1 MMRIGEITVGTVLA
15 LCCAVVAQ
23 TVSLPDSI
31 CKAGTVPVKYSGNI
45 NLNFTEGPAADAA
58 GDLFFTAPNSSQIW
72 KIPASGA
79 IPAAPFLSNTNGAE
93 GLTFDAQDRLV
104 AGQHGMLT
112 RYNADG
118 SVDEVLAQATASM
131 QFGNINDLTMGTQG
145 QIYFSNSGSQVFYR
159 DPTTGT
165 VSVAA
170 TGFAYSNGIFLVEED
185 SMMYVDDNGGT
196 NLIYKYHVTA
206 NGALSNRTQFA
217 TVNVPDGIRV
227 DIDGNVY
234 CAANGDK
241 TVVVFNKSGVLLGK
255 IDLSAVTQYTT
266 NCAFGGPGNKTLYI
280 TGSNAV
286 YAVTMQIP
294 GRRLSTMITGAARGN
309 AGRAPQQGY
318 NVSARGQTLLM
329 TLPSG
334 SSVGCLGVFDLRGRL
349 VEELLPFVN
358 NQGQLTVAWD
368 RGAAARGEYVIR
380 PLAGGAA
387 AARSLA
393 VVGR

>member
-1 MMRIGEITVGTVLA
+1 MKHSTLTVAAAVLVFWGM
-15 LCCAVVAQ
+15 LSAQ

-31 CKAGTVPVKYSGNI
+31 CKAGTVPVKYSGNM
-45 NLNFTEGPAADAA
+45 NLNFTEGPAANAA

-72 KIPASGA
+72 EIPASGT
-79 IPAAPFLSNTNGAE
+79 IPTTPYLSNTNGAE

-118 SVDEVLAQATASM
+118 SVQEVLAQATASM

-145 QIYFSNSGSQVFYR
+145 QIYFTNSGSQVFYR

-170 TGFAYSNGIFLVEED
+170 SGFAYSNGIFLVEED
-185 SMMYVDDNGGT
+185 SMMYIVDNGGT
-196 NLIYKYHVTA
+196 NLIYKYHVA
-206 NGALSNRTQFA
+206 PNGALSNRTQFA
-217 TVNVPDGIRV
+217 AVNVPDGIRV

-241 TVVVFNKSGVLLGK
+241 TVCVFNKSGVQLGK
-255 IDLSAVTQYTT
+255 VDLSAVTQYTT
-266 NCAFGGPGNKTLYI
+266 NCTFGGVGNKTLYI

-286 YAVTMQIP
+286 YAVDLQIP
-294 GRRLSTMITGAARGN
+294 GRRLSTMITNAVCWN
-309 AGRAPQQGY
+309 AGHAPRYGY
-318 NVSARGQTLLM
+318 DMRTRGRMLLV

-334 SSVGCLGVFDLRGRL
+334 SAVDYLGVFDLRGRL
-349 VEELLPFVN
+349 IRELVPYVN
-358 NQGQLTVAWD
+358 GQGRQECAWNRSAAPAGECVVRPLKAGVAP
-368 RGAAARGEYVIR
+368 AAAL
-380 PLAGGAA
+380 PMD
-387 AARSLA
+387 
-393 VVGR
+393 GR